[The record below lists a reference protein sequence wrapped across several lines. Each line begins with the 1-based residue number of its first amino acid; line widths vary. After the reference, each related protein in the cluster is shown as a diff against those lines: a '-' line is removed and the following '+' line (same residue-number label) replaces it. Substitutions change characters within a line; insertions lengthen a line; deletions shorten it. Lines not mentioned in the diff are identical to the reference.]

1 MSERKRWTR
10 EELALVLNLYCKLP
24 FGKMHTHNPEIIR
37 LSEYLGRTPGSVAM
51 KLSNFAFLDPTLKQ
65 KGLSECS
72 KLDRQVWQ
80 EFFADENLV
89 AQTEAI
95 SENLT
100 QDIPASI
107 SYSADDTVISAKGRK
122 LQGFFRK
129 TILAIGVP
137 CLAQSYPQPAPS
149 SEFDIL
155 PSHIVPWNAD
165 KSIRLSPQNGLCL
178 NALHD
183 KAFDKGLITLD
194 SSYRVVISK
203 SVVREK
209 SNSALLDF
217 EGQKITLPEKF
228 LPSLE
233 FLSYHQVNI
242 FKN

>member
-51 KLSNFAFLDPTLKQ
+51 KLVNFASLDPTLKQ
-65 KGLSECS
+65 KGLTACS

-80 EFFADENLV
+80 EFFSNENLV
-89 AQTEAI
+89 EQTETI
-95 SENLT
+95 SETLL
-100 QDIPASI
+100 QDTPPSMD
-107 SYSADDTVISAKGRK
+107 YSADDVVISAKGRK

-129 TILAIGVP
+129 TILANYGNSCCISGMKI
-137 CLAQSYPQPAPS
+137 PA
-149 SEFDIL
+149 L
-155 PSHIVPWNAD
+155 LVASHIVPWNAD

-183 KAFDKGLITLD
+183 KAFDKGLITID
-194 SSYRVVISK
+194 SCYKVVISK
-203 SVVREK
+203 SVVRER

-242 FKN
+242 FKS

>member
-51 KLSNFAFLDPTLKQ
+51 KLSNFAFWDPTLKQ

-129 TILAIGVP
+129 TILANYGNSCCISGMKI
-137 CLAQSYPQPAPS
+137 PA
-149 SEFDIL
+149 L
-155 PSHIVPWNAD
+155 LVASHIVPWNAD